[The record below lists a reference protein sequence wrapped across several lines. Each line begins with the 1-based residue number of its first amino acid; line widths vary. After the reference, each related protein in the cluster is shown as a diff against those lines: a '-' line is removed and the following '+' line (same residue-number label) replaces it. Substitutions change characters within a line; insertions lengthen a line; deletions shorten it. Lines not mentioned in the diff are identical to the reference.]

1 MLERNN
7 WWANLIPGN
16 NWWTNLIARFVD
28 NVIHQEK
35 YMQQQFNSGAL
46 PMALS
51 IYSSQRHSM
60 HQKGK
65 HLP

>member
-35 YMQQQFNSGAL
+35 YMQQQFISGAL

-51 IYSSQRHSM
+51 IYSSQRHSV